1 MTTTST
7 SRATINQRTGRA
19 TMTITQRH
27 YVFARASTKVPR
39 PVEFTLYLP
48 VHMDLED
55 WPKMQAALMRSHRE
69 AVSCARQDAAL
80 RMTIFARGY
89 LAMRKGAALVITVCA
104 RGYLARKAFKLIRSV
119 SVFPTLDDTLL
130 ARLSCS
136 SQYLEATED
145 DGHNCKRART
155 THSFDFSDSEDEVF
169 LALSSAVSA
178 AIA

>member
-48 VHMDLED
+48 MRMDLED

-80 RMTIFARGY
+80 RMTIFARAR
-89 LAMRKGAALVITVCA
+89 LAIRKGAAFVIKTCG
-104 RGYLARKAFKLIRSV
+104 RGYLARKAVKRIRA
-119 SVFPTLDDTLL
+119 
-130 ARLSCS
+130 ARALVI
-136 SQYLEATED
+136 QRGQRRIARYLKEITEG

-155 THSFDFSDSEDEVF
+155 THTFDFSDSEDSVL
-169 LALSSAVSA
+169 LALSSAASA